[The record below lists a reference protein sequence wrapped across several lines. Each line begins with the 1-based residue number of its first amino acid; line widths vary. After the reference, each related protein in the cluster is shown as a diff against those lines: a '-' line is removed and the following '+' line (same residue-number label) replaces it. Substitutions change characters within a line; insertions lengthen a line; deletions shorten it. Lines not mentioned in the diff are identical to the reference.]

1 MRSLIMLAVALGGLA
16 SAALHAQTYPSRP
29 LRIIVP
35 SSPGGGSDYVGRIMA
50 LRFGETLG
58 SQVVVENRPGASS
71 LVGSDY
77 VSKAAPDGYTLLVTP
92 AALAVNPFMF
102 ASVPFDARRDLAPV
116 SQLVEAGNVL
126 TAHPSVP
133 VKNMRELIAL
143 AKARPGLL
151 SIASPGGGG
160 TPHMAAELLRLM
172 TRADFLIVPYKGSG
186 PGAIALLSGEVSLQF
201 STPPS
206 TMQFIRSG
214 KMRALGVSGLKRIA
228 AMPNVPTIAES
239 ALPGYE
245 ATQWFGLLAPAGTPR
260 AIIERLHQEA
270 VRALRLQDTRERFA
284 VEGLDPVG
292 STPEEF
298 GAYIGNEL
306 AKWGKVIKAAGI
318 RPQ

>member
-1 MRSLIMLAVALGGLA
+1 MRFPGLLVATLAALA
-16 SAALHAQTYPSRP
+16 SASLQAQSYPARP

-35 SSPGGGSDYVGRIMA
+35 SSPGGGSDYVGRILA
-50 LRFGETLG
+50 LRLGETLG
-58 SQVVVENRPGASS
+58 TQVVVENRPGASS
-71 LVGSDY
+71 LLGSDY
-77 VSKAAPDGYTLLVTP
+77 VSKAAPDGYTVLVTP

-102 ASVPFDARRDLAPV
+102 ASVPFDARRDLAPI

-133 VKNMRELIAL
+133 VKNVRELIAL

-172 TRADFLIVPYKGSG
+172 AAADFLIVPYKGSG

-206 TMQFIRSG
+206 TMQFIRNG
-214 KMRALGVSGLKRIA
+214 KVRALGVTGLKRIA
-228 AMPNVPTIAES
+228 AMPEVPTIAES

-260 AIIERLHQEA
+260 AIIDRLHQEA
-270 VRALRLQDTRERFA
+270 ARAVRLQDTRERFA
-284 VEGLDPVG
+284 VEGLEPVG
-292 STPEEF
+292 SSPEQF
-298 GAYIGNEL
+298 GAYIASEID
-306 AKWGKVIKAAGI
+306 KWGKVIKAAGI
-318 RPQ
+318 KPQ